1 MLALIHMA
9 YLKEKKKK
17 NLMGQLSEI
26 LSNNELMHKIVS
38 NLIVHLQSVWIELIL
53 LKLKIETEN
62 TVIK

>member
-17 NLMGQLSEI
+17 NLMAHLSEI

-38 NLIVHLQSVWIELIL
+38 NLIVHLQSVWLELIL
-53 LKLKIETEN
+53 LKLKIE
-62 TVIK
+62 K